1 MRILACSSAL
11 LLATASPVAGQSLD
25 AGVSFGVVKLTDAR
39 SEQALTGIVEYHA
52 GGLACMRCP
61 PFARVDHD
69 EHVERWHDLGVE
81 QRGRRPAARR
91 RGLVCVAHPGAPTLG
106 AALLVVLPTGNASC
120 GLGNGQAAA
129 GVDLGAGVSPGRAH
143 LSADVSRS
151 ISGVSSQSTLDAP
164 RATTLRFEAGYDA
177 VPRWTWT
184 ASLGVDVG
192 TTDSTH
198 ALSRVIGVGVNHTL
212 AGALALTLDGSRG
225 LTSGS
230 PQWVFSL
237 GLGTAY
243 GGSSP
248 VMPTTPLRR
257 LRTTFSSGARPP
269 AASSRAVATASGRER
284 APGLVR
290 NTTAFRDLV
299 GLTRS
304 PQRNPRSHPPR
315 KPQRTA

>member
-11 LLATASPVAGQSLD
+11 LLATASFVAGQSLD
-25 AGVSFGVVKLTDAR
+25 AAVSFGVVKLTDAR
-39 SEQALTGIVEYHA
+39 SEQALTGIVEYHRGWFSVYA
-52 GGLACMRCP
+52 MPAMLHVSTTTSTSKGGTSSASSSG
-61 PFARVDHD
+61 VG
-69 EHVERWHDLGVE
+69 DLPLV
-81 QRGRRPAARR
+81 AA
-91 RGLVCVAHPGAPTLG
+91 ASYTSPTPGAPTLG

-120 GLGNGQAAA
+120 GLGNGQTAA

-151 ISGVSSQSTLDAP
+151 VSGVSSQSTLDAP

-177 VPRWTWT
+177 APRWTWT

-192 TTDSTH
+192 PTDSTH

-257 LRTTFSSGARPP
+257 LRTTFSGGGATGCR
-269 AASSRAVATASGRER
+269 
-284 APGLVR
+284 
-290 NTTAFRDLV
+290 
-299 GLTRS
+299 
-304 PQRNPRSHPPR
+304 
-315 KPQRTA
+315 

>member
-39 SEQALTGIVEYHA
+39 SEQALTGILEYHRGWFSVYA
-52 GGLACMRCP
+52 MPAILHASTSGVG
-61 PFARVDHD
+61 
-69 EHVERWHDLGVE
+69 DLPLV
-81 QRGRRPAARR
+81 AA
-91 RGLVCVAHPGAPTLG
+91 ASYASPTPGAPTLG

-257 LRTTFSSGARPP
+257 LRTTFSSG
-269 AASSRAVATASGRER
+269 G
-284 APGLVR
+284 
-290 NTTAFRDLV
+290 TTACR
-299 GLTRS
+299 
-304 PQRNPRSHPPR
+304 
-315 KPQRTA
+315 